1 MLHLRAVKV
10 FYSDTFPLPLPPKHR
25 FPVRKYALLRQALL
39 DEAVISAGDLF
50 VAPEVT
56 DEQILLAH
64 DAAYLRRVQE
74 GLLTEKEIRR
84 IGLPWS
90 ADYVARVRHA
100 TGGTIAAC
108 RTALQDGIAVN
119 LAGGYHHAFRDYGQ
133 GFCLFND
140 IVIAARVLQ
149 AEERVD
155 HVVVLDCDV
164 HQGNGTAALAAQ
176 DPTIYAFSIH
186 SESNFPLHKP
196 PSNLDI
202 ALEDGADAAAF
213 LAALDGGLCQSLEEA
228 QADLALYL
236 AGADPYED
244 DLLGHLAL
252 SKEGLAQRDRLV
264 LEHCRRRQLPVA
276 VLLAGGYGRLVE
288 DTVEI
293 HRTTVHIAA
302 KFAAT
307 WPAGD

>member
-1 MLHLRAVKV
+1 
-10 FYSDTFPLPLPPKHR
+10 TFPLPLPPRHL
-25 FPVRKYALLRQALL
+25 FPVRKYGLLRRALL
-39 DEAVISAGDLF
+39 DAGIVQAGDMAI
-50 VAPEVT
+50 APEVT
-56 DEQILLAH
+56 DAQILLAH
-64 DAAYLRRVQE
+64 DAGYLQRVQE
-74 GLLTEKEIRR
+74 GRLTEKELRR
-84 IGLPWS
+84 IGMPWS
-90 ADYVARVRHA
+90 AEYVTRVRRA

-108 RTALQDGIAVN
+108 RAALQDGVAVN
-119 LAGGYHHAFRDYGQ
+119 LAGGYHHAFHDYGQ
-133 GFCLFND
+133 GFCLLND
-140 IVIAARVLQ
+140 IVIAARVMQ
-149 AEERVD
+149 AEGLARQVA
-155 HVVVLDCDV
+155 VLDCDV
-164 HQGNGTAALAAQ
+164 HQGNGTAALAAD
-176 DPTIYAFSIH
+176 DPTIYTFSIH